1 MRIILLKMNYGLWPL
16 QASQNCFH
24 KTLWPVPS
32 PVPLE
37 TRGWGLSPT
46 THPLAGSTWHRGK
59 RWEGQERVPSRQ
71 VSSSS
76 QPGFSPGAAPS
87 VLMVFSPWEP
97 PWALVFALLPS
108 PLFTLIMSE
117 PHWHGPPVWGLTWTA
132 FYSQS
137 LCIWLLTSLTV
148 KKLYRT
154 IFEIFGFIDLGE
166 SISKSNC
173 LIFFFCSAG
182 YRSCTKMNQY
192 ILTVSSIQMVRKW
205 SMFFS

>member
-1 MRIILLKMNYGLWPL
+1 M
-16 QASQNCFH
+16 
-24 KTLWPVPS
+24 
-32 PVPLE
+32 PLE
-37 TRGWGLSPT
+37 TRGWDLSPT
-46 THPLAGSTWHRGK
+46 TQPSGWEHMTQRQEVGGVGASAFQAGQFPL
-59 RWEGQERVPSRQ
+59 
-71 VSSSS
+71 S

-97 PWALVFALLPS
+97 PWALLFALLPS
-108 PLFTLIMSE
+108 LLFTLLTSE
-117 PHWHGPPVWGLTWTA
+117 PQWHGPPVWGLTWTA
-132 FYSQS
+132 FYSKS
-137 LCIWLLTSLTV
+137 LCIWLLMSLTV

-192 ILTVSSIQMVRKW
+192 ILTVSSIRMVRKW
-205 SMFFS
+205 SVFFS